1 MGNVLCPV
9 CGTRLSKG
17 LTSWHRVCDT
27 CAYESAALTPNIN
40 LEAAHTHI
48 DELSRESGLKELR
61 ISNFEK
67 LINEIRLFKTRGT
80 LLEVGCAHGWFLERT
95 KLFFDVY
102 GVEPDQNI
110 YAGTRRKGLNVR
122 LGYFPDVLEAGEA
135 FDVIVFNDVLEHI
148 PDVNEVLIACRQHLT
163 DKGML
168 VINLPNSKGLFY
180 QVSKLLCRLSVT
192 SFFERMWQKGL
203 PSPHVHYFDDENL
216 ARLLRSH
223 DMVVKKTGRLSTVEL
238 SSLYKRVAYV
248 GGGSSARNLLVF
260 LGVLLLFPVLSILPS
275 DIVYFIAEKK

>member
-9 CGTRLSKG
+9 CRTRLSQG

-48 DELSRESGLKELR
+48 DELSREFGLKELR

-67 LINEIRLFKTRGT
+67 LINEIRLFKSRGT
-80 LLEVGCAHGWFLERT
+80 LLEVGCAHGWFLEST

-122 LGYFPDVLEAGEA
+122 LGYFPDALEAGEV

-163 DKGML
+163 DKGIL
-168 VINLPNSKGLFY
+168 VINLPNGKGLFY